1 MLRDRYAVSTLMP
14 VHSSVQQ
21 AHNTP
26 IALDSIAVI
35 SGGQSLGLALYCL
48 DLNQPAGLPQ

>member
-1 MLRDRYAVSTLMP
+1 MP

-21 AHNTP
+21 AHTTP
-26 IALDSIAVI
+26 IALDSVI

-48 DLNQPAGLPQ
+48 DLNQPAGLPPSVAQLVKHVPS